1 MKTTTLFRTLLLALL
16 MAAAGFSLPG
26 QHPHEQTNAGTDF
39 WVTSQHTPHH
49 VISETSPWVCVSADS
64 LFAQIR
70 NPDAYN
76 TRDTATIQIVGLDEC
91 DGYVTNHA
99 TGWTVSFH
107 VVPGRVA
114 EIKIPAD
121 EIICYQVSGT
131 QHKGCHIHADCEV
144 WAYLISNK
152 FSDAPRT
159 TADDPLPCFRKFS
172 KIQLVP
178 LPVLESEYFLLDW
191 IDVENAHTGYNTYYL
206 VATEDNTQIT
216 SPDHLEMDILPMDT
230 NVNLF
235 AWNSFH
241 SVPSQ
246 TYFLNA
252 GEVLVISGIVPSNWN
267 DLFES
272 FPSYTHIQTNCK
284 PIAVYYSAFGGSTGL
299 IGPDPVSIWYFFN
312 SYNPQASGHE
322 FVYEEFMGTWSWRF
336 IPTSC
341 ESVAAIQASSELYT
355 WNENVFSA
363 VESFDDFDSV
373 IVVHYFRVDPS
384 PPAHT
389 SLRYIH
395 SLPFGCIFEGKF
407 HHQAPADRAVKESV
421 LPTMRSG
428 VSDSSFAFLTIVVPP
443 EGIHSTR
450 VNGTLIPSHFFR
462 TRDICQ
468 DRYYAAKLSFSN
480 AEIPP
485 LFHITNP
492 YGFSA
497 NMEECAFDSTSFISG
512 GPIIKYFVLSGGG
525 AGCTYEQC
533 RRDTITICVGDT
545 LRWEPG
551 MDCGA
556 HAPLVWMVDGV
567 EYRQDE
573 LSLPVETAD
582 TLTILMIEENFCQPD
597 TTYHVVCALAPPHL
611 TLPTDTLICHGA
623 PITAQSDMSVF
634 WQWSDGTTDS
644 TLTPQEEG
652 DYTVHIDNT
661 CGSDSATINVRFYND
676 PLAVD
681 FGNDTLLCQLATLL
695 LDATQQHPASY
706 LWQDSS
712 TNTTYTVIDDG
723 RYWVVVT
730 DGCTGASDT
739 INIAYLY
746 DLQVDLGNDT
756 TICSNHPYTL
766 DATTPYSRYLWH
778 DGTTAPTHEV
788 TTTGTYS
795 VHVYNACGEADA
807 SVTIEVEDCG
817 EAVYVP
823 NAFTPNGDG
832 QNDLFLPVFNHPE
845 RLESYS
851 LHIYDRWGRLLFST
865 DNPQQG
871 WNCGDCPV
879 GAYVWRIEYKVS
891 GEGGKILTGNVT
903 VVR

>member
-1 MKTTTLFRTLLLALL
+1 MGRFLLLLL
-16 MAAAGFSLPG
+16 LLSGFIAHA
-26 QHPHEQTNAGTDF
+26 QQPHEQTNAGTDF

-64 LFAQIR
+64 LLAQIR
-70 NPDAYN
+70 NPDVYN
-76 TRDTATIQIVGLDEC
+76 TQDTATIQIVGLEEC

-99 TGWTVSFH
+99 TGWTVAFH
-107 VVPGRVA
+107 VVPGQVA

-121 EIICYQVSGT
+121 EIICYQVSGI
-131 QHKGCHIHADCEV
+131 QRKGCHIHTNCEV

-159 TADDPLPCFRKFS
+159 TADDPQPCFRKFS

-191 IDVENAHTGYNTYYL
+191 IDVEEYQTGYNTYYL

-216 SPDHLEMDILPMDT
+216 IPDHLEMDILPIDS

-235 AWNSFH
+235 AWDSLH
-241 SVPSQ
+241 EVPSQ

-252 GEVLVISGIVPSNWN
+252 GEVFVISGIVPSNWN

-272 FPSYTHIQTNCK
+272 FPSYSRIQTNCK

-341 ESVAAIQASSELYT
+341 ESVAAIQASYELYT
-355 WNENVFSA
+355 WNDNVFSA
-363 VESFDDFDSV
+363 VEALDDFDSV
-373 IVVHYFRVDPS
+373 TVVHYFRVDPS

-389 SLRYIH
+389 SIRYIH
-395 SLPFGCIFEGKF
+395 ILPLGCIFEGRF
-407 HHQAPADRAVKESV
+407 HQQAPADRTVKESL
-421 LPTMRSG
+421 LPTMGGSA
-428 VSDSSFAFLTIVVPP
+428 SDSSFAFLTIVVPP

-450 VNGTLIPSHFFR
+450 VNGTLIPSHLYR

-468 DRYYAAKLSFSN
+468 DRYYAARLSFSN
-480 AEIPP
+480 AGIPP

-497 NMEECAFDSTSFISG
+497 NMEECAFDSTSFIRG

-533 RRDTITICVGDT
+533 RRDTITTCVGDT
-545 LRWEPG
+545 LRLESG

-556 HAPLVWMVDGV
+556 HAPLVWAVDGV
-567 EYRQDE
+567 EYHQDE
-573 LSLPVETAD
+573 LLLPVETAD
-582 TLTILMIEENFCQPD
+582 TLTILMIEEKFCRSD
-597 TTYHVVCALAPPHL
+597 TTYHIVFALAPPHL
-611 TLPTDTLICHGA
+611 TLSPDTIICRGA
-623 PITAQSDMSVF
+623 SVTAQSDMF
-634 WQWSDGTTDS
+634 GFFHWSDGTTDS
-644 TLTPQEEG
+644 SFTPQEEG
-652 DYTVHIDNT
+652 DYTVRIDNA
-661 CGSDSATINVRFYND
+661 CGSDSATIHIRFYD
-676 PLAVD
+676 SLHVD
-681 FGNDTLLCQLATLL
+681 FGNDTLLCELATLL
-695 LDATQQHPASY
+695 LDATQQHSANY
-706 LWQDSS
+706 LWQDFS
-712 TNTTYTVIDDG
+712 TNATYTVINDG

-739 INIAYLY
+739 IDIFYLY

-766 DATTPYSRYLWH
+766 DVTTPYSYYLWH

-788 TTTGTYS
+788 TAPGTYS
-795 VHVYNACGEADA
+795 VHVYNVCTEADA
-807 SVTIEVEDCG
+807 SVTIEVEDC
-817 EAVYVP
+817 EEMVHVP

-845 RLESYS
+845 RLENYS

-865 DNPQQG
+865 NNPHQG
-871 WNCGDCPV
+871 WNCSECPAGV
-879 GAYVWRIEYKVS
+879 YVWRMEYRAA
-891 GEGGKILTGNVT
+891 GEGSKILTGSVT